1 MAPPAT
7 YGHFP
12 VRGGPRERPMPAEL
26 RAELRAEPSA
36 RHTARRL
43 ADSPAA
49 RPTPL
54 ALLSARLTAASSHGF
69 APALPGR

>member
-1 MAPPAT
+1 
-7 YGHFP
+7 
-12 VRGGPRERPMPAEL
+12 MPAEL